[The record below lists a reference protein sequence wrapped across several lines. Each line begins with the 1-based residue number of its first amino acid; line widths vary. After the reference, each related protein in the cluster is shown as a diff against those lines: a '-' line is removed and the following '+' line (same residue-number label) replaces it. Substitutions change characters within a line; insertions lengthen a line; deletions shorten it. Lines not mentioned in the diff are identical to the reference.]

1 MPRPR
6 FSDCDCADEAGRT
19 AKGGSTDAMRSRRG
33 PECLGVRASR
43 PPVVAFVVMN
53 DRPAPRCKRRRYR
66 CAVHA
71 QPIRMSTVRYF
82 CANSLRVSRTRNRK
96 ILPSRQLQVQ
106 RSNPSRRVLLLIE
119 RNILM
124 ILFRNRV
131 PVTRGHRATIDRT
144 SISCCRVILAGFFF
158 FGAAFSLSG
167 PVFSVALFS
176 GALLSGTLA
185 SGAAGVGVAAGA
197 VPPLGAPCAS
207 ATPAGRN
214 TRTAADSTRQF

>member
-1 MPRPR
+1 MTFLRKR
-6 FSDCDCADEAGRT
+6 HLAS
-19 AKGGSTDAMRSRRG
+19 
-33 PECLGVRASR
+33 GVRASR

-144 SISCCRVILAGFFF
+144 VDFLLPGHLGRFLFLRHRLLVLR
-158 FGAAFSLSG
+158 

-176 GALLSGTLA
+176 GAMLSGTLA
-185 SGAAGVGVAAGA
+185 SGAAGVGV
-197 VPPLGAPCAS
+197 
-207 ATPAGRN
+207 
-214 TRTAADSTRQF
+214 